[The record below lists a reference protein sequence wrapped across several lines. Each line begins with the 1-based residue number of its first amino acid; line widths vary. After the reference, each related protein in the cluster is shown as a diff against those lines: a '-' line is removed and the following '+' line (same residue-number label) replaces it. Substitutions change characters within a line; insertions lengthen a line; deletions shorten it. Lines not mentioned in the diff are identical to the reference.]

1 MCTQGKRYEA
11 DLLSDGM
18 IFWNDEKYSS
28 PYAWASQCKN
38 LVNPDHKTGI
48 GWGHVSSA
56 TADTSTVLNHLQ
68 HVVKSCLVG
77 LTHMNTYTQTHTTH
91 T

>member
-1 MCTQGKRYEA
+1 
-11 DLLSDGM
+11 M

-48 GWGHVSSA
+48 GWGHVSPGLCNILLLFNSENLIIGFL
-56 TADTSTVLNHLQ
+56 TIPYKKKNLVRLDKNLEQIFLRFILFSDT
-68 HVVKSCLVG
+68 
-77 LTHMNTYTQTHTTH
+77 
-91 T
+91 